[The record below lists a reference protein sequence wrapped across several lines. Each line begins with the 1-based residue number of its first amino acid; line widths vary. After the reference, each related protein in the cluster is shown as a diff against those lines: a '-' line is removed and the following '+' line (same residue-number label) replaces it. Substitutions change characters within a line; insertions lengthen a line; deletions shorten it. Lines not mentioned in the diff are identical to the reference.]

1 MAILGCGKLKITKK
15 EALIA
20 SFLFLNSI
28 LPDSNGYTLH
38 ALIFDFLLLT
48 FDF

>member
-28 LPDSNGYTLH
+28 LPDSNGYEL
-38 ALIFDFLLLT
+38 
-48 FDF
+48 